1 MPTPPPTPPPSTPTS
16 SVPPDRSVLR
26 HRLAALGLLL
36 AGIALSVAVAA
47 ALGEAHREAEDA
59 ARVARAEAKARLV
72 ERLFE
77 ERSRQLHAARRF
89 AIWQQPMRR
98 DAWRGFVEAGEGV
111 GLSWIEYLP
120 GERRAAWEAAAAA
133 ERGAPMPLRDD
144 SGAISPPREVHYVLA
159 VTSAAEPLDLIA
171 SGVDLVSVP
180 DRAAM
185 LERAWRSGDTAML
198 GAVPLY
204 DDPAA
209 GPGLIVAAPVYA
221 EGDLTRERPRGAVL
235 LAMRPGD
242 LVTAAGRLLDDDS
255 PMSLVLIDGAH
266 EVHFQVPFGAPPPGP
281 ALLEHEARFDGR
293 PLLLRVHA
301 APAAAATPGPLPGP
315 LARLDLPALAIGLA
329 LAVAISAWTTLALRL
344 RRRQRR
350 DREAREA
357 ALRALRDDAGAA
369 AGPSAPGHGGDGAWE
384 WDARADRLSLH
395 EDWLRQL
402 RREGLEATT
411 LDMPTW
417 RGRVHPA
424 DREAV
429 AARLAD
435 YLAGVAPIHE
445 SMHRVRTLRGQW
457 RWVLERARIATR
469 DAAGAPALVLGTE
482 VDIDAWKRLQD
493 ETALANRYLASLL
506 ASSTEVAIIATEPDG
521 MIRLFNAGAERLLGW
536 RAEDVVGLRTP
547 LDFHDPEEVE
557 RRAAEL
563 SRQLGRT
570 VAGFDVFITQAH
582 QQQPEP
588 RVWRYLRKDGQV
600 RSVRLVVTRVD
611 EADGSLA
618 GFLGI
623 AIDVSR
629 ELAGEQALRRGDQ
642 LLRNLSAQVPGAI
655 YQYRLWPDGRSSFPF
670 ASDGIRDVYEVSPE
684 EAARDA
690 ESVVRRIHP
699 DDLADVAASILE
711 SSITLLPWRSE
722 YRVRLPQ
729 RGERWLH
736 GEARPERLPDGST
749 LWHGYI
755 SDVTTT
761 KQLEARLREEA
772 SHDALTGACNRREL
786 QARAGRELDALERS
800 GRALTLL
807 MLDLDDFKAI
817 NDALGHDAGDDVL
830 KSVVRALRATAR
842 PGDEVFRTGGEE
854 FVLLCPGLG
863 RDGGLALAEA
873 LRAAVAASHAP
884 GEPPITASVGVA
896 EARPGDGLS
905 DLLKRAD
912 EQVYAAKHAGKDR
925 VAG

>member
-1 MPTPPPTPPPSTPTS
+1 MPPPTPPPTTPPALA
-16 SVPPDRSVLR
+16 PPDRSALR

-36 AGIALSVAVAA
+36 AGVALSVAVAA
-47 ALGEAHREAEDA
+47 ALGEAHRETEAAEGL
-59 ARVARAEAKARLV
+59 ARAEAKARLV

-89 AIWQQPMRR
+89 AVWQQPMRR
-98 DAWRGFVEAGEGV
+98 AAWRGFVEAGENV

-144 SGAISPPREVHYVLA
+144 SGAISPPRDVHYVLA
-159 VTSAAEPLDLIA
+159 VTSAVEPLDLIA

-221 EGDLTRERPRGAVL
+221 EGDLTRDRPRGAVL

-242 LVTAAGRLLDDDS
+242 LVAAAGRLLGDDS
-255 PMSLVLIDGAH
+255 PVSLVLIDGAR
-266 EVHFQVPFGAPPPGP
+266 EVHFQVPFGQPPPGP

-293 PLLLRVHA
+293 PLLVRVHA
-301 APAAAATPGPLPGP
+301 GAVAAPGP
-315 LARLDLPALAIGLA
+315 LARLDLPALAIGVA
-329 LAVAISAWTTLALRL
+329 LAVALSAWTGLALRL

-369 AGPSAPGHGGDGAWE
+369 DGPAAPGHGGDGAWE

-402 RREGLEATT
+402 RREGLEAAP
-411 LDMPTW
+411 LDLAAW
-417 RGRVHPA
+417 RARVHPA
-424 DREAV
+424 DRDAV
-429 AARLAD
+429 VARLAD
-435 YLAGVAPIHE
+435 YLAGATPIHE

-469 DAAGAPALVLGTE
+469 DDAGAPALVLGTE

-493 ETALANRYLASLL
+493 ETTLANRYLASLL
-506 ASSTEVAIIATEPDG
+506 DSATEVAIIATEPDG
-521 MIRLFNAGAERLLGW
+521 VIRLFNAGAERLLGW
-536 RAEDVVGLRTP
+536 RAEEVVGLRTP
-547 LDFHDPEEVE
+547 LEFHDADEVA
-557 RRAAEL
+557 RRGAEL
-563 SRQLGRT
+563 SRQLGRP
-570 VAGFDVFITQAH
+570 VEGFDVFIAQAH
-582 QQQPEP
+582 QQRPESG
-588 RVWRYLRKDGQV
+588 VWRYLRRDGQV
-600 RSVRLVVTRVD
+600 RSVRLMVTRVD
-611 EADGSLA
+611 DADGTLS

-623 AIDVSR
+623 AIDISR

-690 ESVVRRIHP
+690 EAVLRRVHP
-699 DDLADVAASILE
+699 DDVADVAASILE
-711 SSITLLPWRSE
+711 SSITLLPWRCE

-755 SDVTTT
+755 GDVTAT

-786 QARAGRELDALERS
+786 QARAGRELDAVERS

-807 MLDLDDFKAI
+807 MLDLDDFKAV

-830 KSVVRALRATAR
+830 RRVVRALRAAAR

-854 FVLLCPGLG
+854 FVLLCPGA
-863 RDGGLALAEA
+863 RREEGLAVAEA

-896 EARPGDGLS
+896 EARAGDSLS

>member
-1 MPTPPPTPPPSTPTS
+1 MPQPSSSPTPPLDLA
-16 SVPPDRSVLR
+16 PPDRSALR
-26 HRLAALGLLL
+26 HRLATLGLLL
-36 AGIALSVAVAA
+36 AGIALAVLVAA
-47 ALGEAHREAEDA
+47 GLGDAHRSTEAATRLA
-59 ARVARAEAKARLV
+59 AAEAKARLV

-89 AIWQQPMRR
+89 AIWEQPVRR
-98 DAWRGFVEAGEGV
+98 AAWRGFVEAGEDV

-120 GERRAAWEAAAAA
+120 GSRRAAWEAAAGA

-144 SGAISPPREVHYVLA
+144 SGAISPAREVHYVLA
-159 VTSAAEPLDLIA
+159 ITSAPEPLDLIA

-209 GPGLIVAAPVYA
+209 GPGLLVAAPVYA
-221 EGDLTRERPRGAVL
+221 QGDLARERPRGAVL

-242 LVTAAGRLLDDDS
+242 LVAAAGRLLRDDS
-255 PMSLVLIDGAH
+255 PVSLVLIDGAR
-266 EVHFQVPFGAPPPGP
+266 EVRFDLPVGRVPDAAP
-281 ALLEHEARFDGR
+281 LLVHEARFDGR
-293 PLLLRVHA
+293 PLLVEVYAADA
-301 APAAAATPGPLPGP
+301 APGAG
-315 LARLDLPALAIGLA
+315 LAGRLDLLALAGGVA
-329 LAVAISAWTTLALRL
+329 LAVALSAWAGLALRL

-350 DREAREA
+350 DREARDA
-357 ALRALRDDAGAA
+357 ALRALRDDAGT
-369 AGPSAPGHGGDGAWE
+369 GPTAPGHGGDGAWE
-384 WDARADRLSLH
+384 WDASADRLALH

-402 RREGLEATT
+402 RREGLDAPT
-411 LDMPTW
+411 LDLAAW
-417 RGRVHPA
+417 RSRVHPA
-424 DREAV
+424 DRAAV
-429 AARLAD
+429 DARLAD
-435 YLAGVAPIHE
+435 YLAGHAPMHE
-445 SMHRVRTLRGQW
+445 SMHRVRALRGQW

-469 DAAGAPALVLGTE
+469 DEAGAPALVLGTE
-482 VDIDAWKRLQD
+482 VDVDAWKRLQD

-521 MIRLFNAGAERLLGW
+521 RIRLFNAGAERLLGW
-536 RAEDVVGLRTP
+536 RAEEVVGQRTP
-547 LDFHDPEEVE
+547 LDFHDPEEVA
-557 RRAAEL
+557 RRGAEL
-563 SRQLGRT
+563 SRQLGRP
-570 VAGFDVFITQAH
+570 VAGFDVFVAQAH
-582 QQQPEP
+582 QQRPEP
-588 RVWRYLRKDGQV
+588 GVWRYLRKDGQA

-611 EADGSLA
+611 DADGSLA

-655 YQYRLWPDGRSSFPF
+655 YQYRLWPDGRASFPF
-670 ASDGIRDVYEVSPE
+670 ASDGLRDVYEVSPE

-690 ESVVRRIHP
+690 DAVVRRVHP

-711 SSITLLPWRSE
+711 SSVTLLPWRCE

-755 SDVTTT
+755 GDVTAT

-772 SHDALTGACNRREL
+772 SHDALTGAGNRREL
-786 QARAGRELDALERS
+786 QARAGRELDVLERS
-800 GRALTLL
+800 GRPVTLL
-807 MLDLDDFKAI
+807 MLDLDDFKAV
-817 NDALGHDAGDDVL
+817 NDALGHDAGDAVL
-830 KSVVRALRATAR
+830 RRVVRALRAAAS
-842 PGDEVFRTGGEE
+842 PGDEVFRAGGEE
-854 FVLLCPGLG
+854 FVVLCPGAG
-863 RDGGLALAEA
+863 RDAGLARAEA
-873 LRAAVAASHAP
+873 LRAAVAGSHGP
-884 GEPPITASVGVA
+884 GEPPITASLGVA
-896 EARPGDGLS
+896 EARAGDTLS

-912 EQVYAAKHAGKDR
+912 AHVYAAKRAGKDR